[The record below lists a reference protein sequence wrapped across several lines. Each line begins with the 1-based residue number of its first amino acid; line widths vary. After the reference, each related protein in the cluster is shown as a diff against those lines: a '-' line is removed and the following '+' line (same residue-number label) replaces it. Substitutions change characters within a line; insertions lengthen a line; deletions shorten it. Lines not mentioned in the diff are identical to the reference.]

1 MTERSYGSKY
11 DGNLTTKQIAEMVR
25 RQVRLEARVGLLP
38 EGKWSVTMDRFAGGS
53 SIAIGFTPFPDD
65 AILFAR
71 CFYNRERAVA
81 DVERPHDYPRLPWR
95 SEFGT
100 ALEQR
105 LERMLAAYNHDG
117 SDTQTDYFDVKFY
130 AHVNVH
136 GPGLDDLG
144 NLYREGKLPDVPLA
158 ELSPRYA
165 AMLATWQFDEA
176 GEPPAH
182 TPEVVTPK
190 AAPRL
195 RLVPPPAPV
204 KAAEPA
210 PVEAAAPSR
219 ASARPA
225 ARAKAPIAV
234 PAEQAPN
241 PAWQRLALAHELALD
256 WTIPGLAGLIG
267 TEK

>member
-11 DGNLTTKQIAEMVR
+11 DKNLTTKQIAEVVR
-25 RQVRLEARVGLLP
+25 RQVRLEARLGLLP
-38 EGKWSVTMDRFAGGS
+38 DEGKWSVTMDRFAGGS
-53 SIAIGFTPFPDD
+53 SIAIDFTPRPDT
-65 AILFAR
+65 ALLFSR
-71 CFYNRERAVA
+71 CFYNHERVVA
-81 DVERPHDYPRLPWR
+81 DAERPHDYVRLPLR
-95 SEFGT
+95 SEFGA

-105 LERMLAAYNHDG
+105 LERMLAAHNHDG
-117 SDTQTDYFDVKFY
+117 SDTMTDYFDVKFY
-130 AHVNVH
+130 AHVNVR
-136 GPGLDDLG
+136 GLELVDLVA
-144 NLYREGKLPDVPLA
+144 LYRKGELPDVPLA

-182 TPEVVTPK
+182 TPEVVAPK

-195 RLVPPPAPV
+195 RLVPPPV
-204 KAAEPA
+204 EPA
-210 PVEAAAPSR
+210 PVEAPAPSR

-225 ARAKAPIAV
+225 ARAKEPIAV